1 MSISTQT
8 LQTLNAAF
16 KVQYA
21 DKMKDLIPE
30 MAPLMSKV
38 PFVSAAQKNG
48 AAYVQPVL
56 LSLDH
61 GFTAHGSN
69 DQVLNL
75 NPPVGHQIQQA
86 NITASAYSGRSF
98 LSSTAISRATGD
110 KQSFIDATGHI
121 VQSLSKSFTHMMEA
135 THWYGGTGL
144 ATVTGATAALAVNA
158 VEITAA
164 NAAAFLWLGG
174 EGMPVD
180 IYDSTS
186 TSLVLSTEVTKVKVG
201 QAYDD
206 TAADKITLVLAS
218 VSGLSNGTSYVI
230 YRKGYNGLEGAGLKK
245 ILTTDNIFGINGANY
260 GLWKAN
266 RYTASAALSF
276 SVLSTAIARSI
287 GRGLT
292 GPLMGYVNP
301 RAFRSLMPD
310 YASLGDQAAASSITK
325 ARSSMSAAD
334 AKSLVHGTKSINMIV
349 DSVEVAIESSEF
361 VKGADGFFLS
371 KEDLIRVGST
381 APTFNVPGMDA
392 GAYFFSRPDTA
403 AAELRIWAD
412 ESVFS
417 EALNRHLIISSITV

>member
-61 GFTAHGSN
+61 GFTCHGSN

-121 VQSLSKSFTHMMEA
+121 VQSLSKSFTHMMEG

-144 ATVTGATAALAVNA
+144 ATVTAATAALAVNA
-158 VEITAA
+158 VEIAA
-164 NAAAFLWLGG
+164 GAAAAFLWLGG

-206 TAADKITLVLAS
+206 TSADKITLVLAS

-230 YRKGYNGLEGAGLKK
+230 YRKGFNGLEGAGLKK
-245 ILTTDNIFGINGANY
+245 ILTTDSIFGINGANY

-292 GPLMGYVNP
+292 GPLLGYVNP

-310 YASLGDQAAASSITK
+310 YASLGDQGTTVK
-325 ARSSMSAAD
+325 ARNAMSAAE
-334 AKSLVHGTKSINMIV
+334 AKALVHGTKSVNIIV
-349 DSVEVAIESSEF
+349 DSVEVAIESTEF
-361 VKGADGFFLS
+361 VKGGDAFLLS
-371 KEDLIRVGST
+371 KEDLIRVGSA
-381 APTFNVPGMDA
+381 APTFSVPGMDA

-412 ESVFS
+412 EAVFS
-417 EALNRHLIISSITV
+417 EAMNKHLIIQSITV